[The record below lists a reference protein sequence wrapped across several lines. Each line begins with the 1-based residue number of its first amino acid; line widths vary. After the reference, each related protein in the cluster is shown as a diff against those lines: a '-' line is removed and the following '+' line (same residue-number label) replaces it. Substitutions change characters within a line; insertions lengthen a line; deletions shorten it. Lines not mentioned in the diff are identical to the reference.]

1 MDNKK
6 LFKKAKNI
14 FTSLKTDPSSM
25 LFSEE
30 KIDSR
35 LLKKLKKSKY
45 AKDKL
50 LLKLVL
56 FTGRWQK
63 NTYYS
68 WFFQKREIDRS
79 TLYNFDGTFQLIH
92 ADIENLEFLGST
104 ATTPRYL
111 LLIVDLYSSK
121 ICVYRMHSRK
131 QIVQNMALFCD
142 EIKNK
147 RKNKQ
152 MRLQVNNEFQQVKL
166 KDDNEFQQVK
176 LKDLNEANNAEMF
189 TTSVRGGKAFA
200 AEQKIR
206 ELKKQKLLN

>member
-1 MDNKK
+1 
-6 LFKKAKNI
+6 
-14 FTSLKTDPSSM
+14 M

-56 FTGRWQK
+56 LADNLLQDEGKIPTRTDFIE
-63 NTYYS
+63 
-68 WFFQKREIDRS
+68 KREIDRS
-79 TLYNFDGTFQLIH
+79 TLYSLDGPYQLIH
-92 ADIENLEFLGST
+92 ADIENLEFLGSS

-131 QIVQNMALFCD
+131 QIVQKMALFCD

-152 MRLQVNNEFQQVKL
+152 MRLQVNNEIQQVKL

-176 LKDLNEANNAEMF
+176 LKDLNEANDAEMF
-189 TTSVRGGKAFA
+189 TTSVCGGKAFA